1 MKLHNPF
8 CQTKPLGRVDDDVI
22 SQLNL
27 SEDIPSARF
36 NQTKSEIEKLK
47 VLIFLSETCSINC
60 KDFKRWYMS
69 KCFYRITEF

>member
-1 MKLHNPF
+1 MKSHNPF
-8 CQTKPLGRVDDDVI
+8 CQTKPLSRVDDDLI

>member
-1 MKLHNPF
+1 MKSHNPF
-8 CQTKPLGRVDDDVI
+8 CQTKPLSRVDDDLI

-69 KCFYRITEF
+69 KGFYRIAEF

>member
-1 MKLHNPF
+1 MKSHNPF
-8 CQTKPLGRVDDDVI
+8 GHTKALGRVDDDVI

-47 VLIFLSETCSINC
+47 VLIFLGETWSINC
-60 KDFKRWYMS
+60 KDFKLWYMS